1 MKADIESF
9 LQKTPFFRL
18 FIAFTAGILFQ
29 FFIGFNACFFFVCT
43 LTSACLIIADFF
55 IEKSIFRWRWVFG
68 TGFFLLLFSVGL
80 YGTKKA
86 SNKTDFDYFDEERL
100 YFCEIIDAPVEKAK
114 SVLCK
119 VRLISTIDNASDLN
133 NNMIIY
139 LPKDSASLLL
149 NINDRL
155 FICARFLTPSTLGN
169 PNEFDYGKYLKY
181 KGIAATAYV
190 SDRNWKRLND
200 KPIYSIRYFSNVCK
214 KRVLSICKELGI
226 AGDEFAVLAALT
238 LGHKDELTSE
248 IKESFSGSG
257 AMHLLAVSGLHVG
270 VIFMVFNVMLGFLDR
285 TRKTKILKTI
295 LIIIFL
301 WQYAFIVGLPP
312 SAVRASIMLS
322 LGSFAIILKRKSQT
336 YNTIFATAFFML
348 LYNPYYI
355 FDIGFQLSYVAV
367 LSIVYFH
374 SKLIALLTIKNKFL
388 KYCWSSLCISLAA
401 QLGTTPICLFYFNLF
416 PNYFW
421 LTNMIIVPL
430 ASVIIYSFIALFFLH
445 WIPYL
450 NVILA
455 TLLTW
460 TVKIGNYSVDF
471 IYHLPYSVMNS
482 VWLEKHQVFLMFL
495 IIIAFSAGFVY
506 RKYNMFVAGCAF
518 TILFLCVNIFFH
530 YQTISGKDKL
540 IVSAIRKD
548 SGILLIKRNESYV
561 LTNNILEEHRAMSYF
576 RMRNRI
582 EKPQPVDESFNW
594 FDEDNFISFSGKK
607 ILVLSDNIFKNK
619 MTDNQLYID
628 YLILTSNTT
637 ISIQELQKFV
647 LPKKVIVDLSYY
659 DRNINKIKEEC
670 YNLGIE
676 CFVIKESGA
685 FIEEIG

>member
-29 FFIGFNACFFFVCT
+29 FFIGFNACFFFVCL
-43 LTSACLIIADFF
+43 LTSICLIIADFF
-55 IEKSIFRWRWVFG
+55 IKKSTFRWRWMFG
-68 TGFFLLLFSVGL
+68 SGFFLLLFSAGL
-80 YGTKKA
+80 YATEKA
-86 SNKTDFDYFDEERL
+86 NNKTDFDYFDEEHL
-100 YFCEIIDAPVEKAK
+100 YFCKITDAPVEKAR

-119 VRLISTIDNASDLN
+119 VRLISTIDNTSDLN
-133 NNMIIY
+133 NNMIVY
-139 LPKDSASLLL
+139 LPKDSTSLLL
-149 NINDRL
+149 NINDCL
-155 FICARFLTPSTLGN
+155 FINVRFSTPSTPGN

-181 KGIAATAYV
+181 KGIATTAYV
-190 SDRNWKRLND
+190 SAGNWKRLND

-226 AGDEFAVLAALT
+226 EGNEFAVLAALT

-248 IKESFSGSG
+248 IRESFAGAS
-257 AMHLLAVSGLHVG
+257 AMHILAVSGLHVG
-270 VIFMVFNVMLGFLDR
+270 IMFMVFNVMLGFLDR
-285 TRKTKILKTI
+285 TRKTKIAKTI

-322 LGSFAIILKRKSQT
+322 LASFAIILNRKSQI
-336 YNTIFATAFFML
+336 YNTVFATAFFML

-367 LSIVYFH
+367 LSIVFFH
-374 SKLIALLTIKNKFL
+374 SKFEALLTIKNKIL
-388 KYCWSSLCISLAA
+388 KHCWSLLCVSLAA

-421 LTNMIIVPL
+421 LTNMIMVPL
-430 ASVIIYSFIALFFLH
+430 ASIIVYLFVALFFLH

-455 TLLTW
+455 TLLIW
-460 TVKIGNYSVDF
+460 TVRIGNYSVDF
-471 IYHLPYSVMNS
+471 IYRLPYSIMNS
-482 VWLEKHQVFLMFL
+482 VWLEKHQVLLMFL
-495 IIIAFSAGFVY
+495 IIIAFSTGFVY
-506 RKYNMFVAGCAF
+506 RKYSMFVAGCTF

-548 SGILLIKRNESYV
+548 SGILFVKRNESYI

-582 EKPQPVDESFNW
+582 KKPQQINESFDW
-594 FDEDNFISFSGKK
+594 FDESNFISFSGKK

-619 MTDNQLYID
+619 TTENQIYLD
-628 YLILTSNTT
+628 YLILTNNTA
-637 ISIQELQKFV
+637 ISIQELKKFIH
-647 LPKKVIVDLSYY
+647 PKKVIVDLSYY
-659 DRNINKIKEEC
+659 DRDINKIKEEC
-670 YNLGIE
+670 SNLGIE
-676 CFVIKESGA
+676 YFIIKESGA